1 MITRRRFTSS
11 ANASP
16 KPPPALITHRPPH
29 PPHTHT
35 HRAHYMTPRPYAALW
50 FSADTQLDDCGPLIR
65 AERTLQRTRTPY
77 TIDTSRPPLVY
88 LYFEAPSLEAFDTAR
103 AQTIHITDTARA
115 LFCDCMDCD
124 EYADEL
130 IEELTSGGAEH
141 FKQRLEQMRETHPAA
156 HARAIAEAPAWAAA
170 YAHPADR
177 WTRALDLHAPEIISA
192 LESDEPTALNSAIAS
207 LKRTQQGAL

>member
-1 MITRRRFTSS
+1 
-11 ANASP
+11 
-16 KPPPALITHRPPH
+16 
-29 PPHTHT
+29 
-35 HRAHYMTPRPYAALW
+35 
-50 FSADTQLDDCGPLIR
+50 
-65 AERTLQRTRTPY
+65 
-77 TIDTSRPPLVY
+77 VY

-103 AQTIHITDTARA
+103 AQTIHITDTTRA

-141 FKQRLEQMRETHPAA
+141 FRQRLEQMRETHPAA

-177 WTRALDLHAPEIISA
+177 WTRALDLHAPEIIRA